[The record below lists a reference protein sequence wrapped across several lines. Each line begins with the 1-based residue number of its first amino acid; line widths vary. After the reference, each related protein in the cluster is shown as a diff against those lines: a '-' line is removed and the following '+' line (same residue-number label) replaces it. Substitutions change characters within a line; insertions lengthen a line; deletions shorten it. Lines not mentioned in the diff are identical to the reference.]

1 MSIQS
6 NINQMLS
13 VASVALQMNPTLK
26 AKAKERET
34 MRNLERQEKVASKAS
49 ELVPETDVDLA
60 SSVAT
65 DQADLA
71 ERRFK
76 LDPTKETYEAASQK
90 RSVAQARLD
99 AARKAAQERLEAEQ
113 NERRQNRAMTSAG
126 MRLDEFPDHV
136 QEIIKKQMG
145 GGNK

>member
-34 MRNLERQEKVASKAS
+34 MKDLSRKEKAAAKAS
-49 ELVPETDVDLA
+49 ELVPESDVDLA
-60 SSVAT
+60 SSVAAE
-65 DQADLA
+65 QADLA

-76 LDPTKETYEAASQK
+76 LKPTEKNYKAASQK
-90 RSVAQARLD
+90 RSVAQERLD

-113 NERRQNRAMTSAG
+113 NERRQNRAITSAG
-126 MRLDEFPDHV
+126 MSLDEFPEHV
-136 QEIIKKQMG
+136 QAIIKKQLG
-145 GGNK
+145 GETK